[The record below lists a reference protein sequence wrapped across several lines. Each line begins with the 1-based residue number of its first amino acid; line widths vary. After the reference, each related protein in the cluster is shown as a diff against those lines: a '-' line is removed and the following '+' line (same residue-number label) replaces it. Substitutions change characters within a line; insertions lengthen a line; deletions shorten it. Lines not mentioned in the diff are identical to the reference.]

1 MNDVL
6 LARAKWR
13 DHKDGPEDAIV
24 SEMMKKLPMEKICT
38 IARCFQEE
46 FMESPNSRKVGN
58 LVFLKKLDAAQTK
71 GIRMGTGQ
79 SI

>member
-24 SEMMKKLPMEKICT
+24 SEMMKKLPMEKIYT
-38 IARCFQEE
+38 IARCVSRGVHGISKFAEGWESCVFEE
-46 FMESPNSRKVGN
+46 ARCSP
-58 LVFLKKLDAAQTK
+58 D
-71 GIRMGTGQ
+71 
-79 SI
+79 